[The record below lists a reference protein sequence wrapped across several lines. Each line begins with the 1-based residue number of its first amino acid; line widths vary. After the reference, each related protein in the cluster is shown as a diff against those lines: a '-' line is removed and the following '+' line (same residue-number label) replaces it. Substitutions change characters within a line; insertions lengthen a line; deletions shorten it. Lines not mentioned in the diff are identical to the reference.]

1 MAARLNSSRSQRVE
15 FSFLQQIPYWNLAF
29 TLFYLLQAS
38 SCSGC
43 CHQQEVRTNNN
54 HCNKQDLWTKRFHF
68 HCSHNWSGKRWV
80 PLGDYVSPWY
90 SCMRKIC
97 TELSC
102 EGRQTDSLAVF
113 SVLSKSGS
121 KCQYNRFMWLA
132 AFLNVT
138 HFAVCINKTPLVDLL
153 GHETINSAI
162 IISREV
168 IQILYNKWPI
178 SLA

>member
-1 MAARLNSSRSQRVE
+1 MDETAPQSCSYRGDSCGGYVLHFSYVRRSVVMRHATLDSVHVIEHARS
-15 FSFLQQIPYWNLAF
+15 
-29 TLFYLLQAS
+29 LFYLLQAS

-121 KCQYNRFMWLA
+121 KCQYNRFM
-132 AFLNVT
+132 
-138 HFAVCINKTPLVDLL
+138 
-153 GHETINSAI
+153 
-162 IISREV
+162 
-168 IQILYNKWPI
+168 
-178 SLA
+178 